1 MIIERATVDDAKEI
15 LELQKLAYRREADL
29 YNDYAIPPLTQTLEE
44 MKSDFNNQLFIK
56 ACVDGNI
63 IGSVRA
69 YIKQDI
75 CFIGRL
81 MVHPDF
87 QNQGIGTQLM
97 NEIEKRFNQARR
109 YELFTGYRSEGN
121 LFLYHK
127 LGYSHFKTERI
138 SEQVTLLYL
147 EKLNQTS

>member
-1 MIIERATVDDAKEI
+1 MILERATVDDAKEI
-15 LELQKLAYRREADL
+15 LDLQKFAYRSEAEL
-29 YNDYAIPPLTQTLEE
+29 YNDYAIPPLTQTFEE
-44 MKSDFNNQLFIK
+44 MKSDFKNQLFIK

-63 IGSVRA
+63 VGSVRA
-69 YIKQDI
+69 YIKQDT

-87 QNQGIGTQLM
+87 QNQGIGTKLM
-97 NEIEKRFNQARR
+97 NEIEKRFNQTRR

-121 LFLYHK
+121 LYLYQK
-127 LGYSHFKTERI
+127 LGYSLFKIERI
-138 SEQVTLLYL
+138 SEQVSLLYL

>member
-1 MIIERATVDDAKEI
+1 MIVERATVDDTKEI
-15 LELQKLAYRREADL
+15 LDLQKLAYRSEAEL

-44 MKSDFNNQLFIK
+44 MKSDFKNQLFIK

-63 IGSVRA
+63 VGSVRA
-69 YIKQDI
+69 YIKQDT

-87 QNQGIGTQLM
+87 QNQGIGTQLI

-109 YELFTGYRSEGN
+109 YELFTGYRSESN
-121 LFLYHK
+121 LYLYQK
-127 LGYSHFKTERI
+127 LGYRLFKTERI
-138 SEQVTLLYL
+138 SEQVSLLYL